1 MLIFDQNAAKGRSA
15 SPSSLEGDHASTSS
29 FFALCGSARGHLHI
43 TTTHLQFYT
52 GVKISGGPRI
62 PKIDIE
68 LSRLTS
74 MRKTQGLMGTVG
86 LEGLGDG
93 LQIAFADN
101 VGDVSLVHER
111 S

>member
-1 MLIFDQNAAKGRSA
+1 MLIFYQNAAKGRSA
-15 SPSSLEGDHASTSS
+15 SLSSLEGDNASTSS
-29 FFALCGSARGHLHI
+29 FFALCGSARGHLQI
-43 TTTHLQFYT
+43 TPTHLQFYT

-101 VGDVSLVHER
+101 VGDVSLLHER